1 MMFDD
6 IYAINEP
13 RYVVKDYR
21 ESIEA
26 VKEMQ
31 GGLNVAKLVA
41 KTKTEREL
49 VDRLVQ
55 LADSIEV
62 LLKAFPPAGTYQRIG
77 D

>member
-13 RYVVKDYR
+13 RFVIKDFR
-21 ESIEA
+21 ETIES

-31 GGLNVAKLVA
+31 GGYRVARILA
-41 KTKTEREL
+41 KSRSEIVM
-49 VDRLVQ
+49 VDRLID
-55 LADSIEV
+55 LADSLELV
-62 LLKAFPPAGTYQRIG
+62 LKSFPPAGTYQRIG

>member
-31 GGLNVAKLVA
+31 GGFNVAKLVT

-49 VDRLVQ
+49 VARLVQ
-55 LADSIEV
+55 LADSIET